1 MIRIVKSE
9 AESTI
14 CNLELENTVLDTW
27 YSASCSNETYVAR
40 LNAIIP
46 GQALVV
52 KQCNSC
58 ETRIKVKACKVYH
71 KIRGL
76 SRRKRQ
82 NIKAKKSMLTIFEG
96 EVETVHDLRDKHR
109 SEK

>member
-14 CNLELENTVLDTW
+14 CNLEIENTVLDTW
-27 YSASCSNETYVAR
+27 YSASCSNEMYVAR

-71 KIRGL
+71 KSLL
-76 SRRKRQ
+76 SCLSYYAYAASSAYII
-82 NIKAKKSMLTIFEG
+82 NLI
-96 EVETVHDLRDKHR
+96 
-109 SEK
+109 